1 MLILKVI
8 SNKSK
13 VITTEKQIK
22 AAHWYQVLI
31 EETFDDNQPNVNVY
45 VNMEKLKS
53 QMESKSE
60 SNTKQLQKV
69 DFFLGKSVDEN
80 VSSAFKNAEICID
93 NIAIW
98 KRTLSSKEKYTIYSS
113 GFGKFFYPHRS
124 KEVIVTEINYF
135 FYSLAF

>member
-113 GFGKFFYPHRS
+113 GFGKFFLS
-124 KEVIVTEINYF
+124 
-135 FYSLAF
+135 S